1 MPPTAPPITA
11 PTTGTGMS
19 ACPIRVPVVA
29 PVTLLAPVT
38 SRFLTVLWYSFSSI
52 LFSSRSLRRLLRS
65 LFTDIPSTIAGSA
78 PTARTPPIP
87 VLMIACP
94 PRDINFA
101 AVPAPVDKSGGSPPP
116 VGRRSGGI
124 FANNTP
130 PAFWSFVAAPTI
142 LLPILVVGRFAAVP
156 PPVGRGSG
164 GIFANNSP
172 PAFWRFVA
180 APTIPSVTWLY
191 AIGISFAAR
200 VATFKTVRPTYF
212 AVSRVPVLTTSKL
225 ISSVTIWA
233 ALLTW
238 SEDDL
243 PVLHHMA
250 KCSQL
255 LVKGL
260 YLLSP
265 ILLRAF
271 STTVSA
277 RLQHSCSIRYT
288 MVTSLNRYVCLTT
301 LAIPGFFGRQ
311 RLSSKN
317 PEAVLEYSIRQNS
330 LLLLLTSSTIA
341 WCQ

>member
-142 LLPILVVGRFAAVP
+142 
-156 PPVGRGSG
+156 
-164 GIFANNSP
+164 
-172 PAFWRFVA
+172 
-180 APTIPSVTWLY
+180 PSVTWLY

-277 RLQHSCSIRYT
+277 GLQHSCSIRYT